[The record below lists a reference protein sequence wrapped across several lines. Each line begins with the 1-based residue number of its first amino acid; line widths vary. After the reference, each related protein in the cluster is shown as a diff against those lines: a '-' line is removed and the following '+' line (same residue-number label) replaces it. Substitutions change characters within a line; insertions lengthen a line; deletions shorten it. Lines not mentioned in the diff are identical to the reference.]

1 MADVLINT
9 MKAGPDFAH
18 ERRLIGAGATYV
30 AGIDEVGRGALA
42 GPVAVAAVIL
52 DPDDLPE
59 GIDDSKALSAKRRE
73 AAFAEIMR
81 RARCVSIATA
91 CAREIDAFN
100 IRGATLL
107 AMRRAAQALALP
119 ACVALIDG
127 RDIPA
132 GLCCPAQA
140 IIGGDALCLSIAAA
154 SIVAKVTR
162 DAMMARLEA
171 RYPAYGFATHVGY
184 GTVRHLRAI
193 ECHGV
198 TELHRRSF
206 APCANP
212 G

>member
-1 MADVLINT
+1 MANLRIDVT
-9 MKAGPDFAH
+9 GAGPDFAH
-18 ERRLIGAGATYV
+18 ERRLLAAGAIHV
-30 AGIDEVGRGALA
+30 AGVDEVGRGALA

-59 GIDDSKALSAKRRE
+59 GLDDSKALSPKRRE
-73 AAFAEIMR
+73 AAFADILR
-81 RARCVSIATA
+81 RARCVSVATA
-91 CAREIDAFN
+91 CAGEIDAFN

-107 AMRRAAQALALP
+107 AMRRALQALAIP

-127 RDIPA
+127 RDIPS

-162 DAMMARLEA
+162 DAMMARLES
-171 RYPAYGFATHVGY
+171 RYPAYGFAAHVGY
-184 GTVRHLRAI
+184 GTARHLRAL
-193 ECHGV
+193 ETCGA

-206 APCANP
+206 APCGNS